1 MVNTQVNTQQT
12 NILFITNPTLLR
24 ALTPQK
30 RHYTFDVRYA
40 DESNRTYNIT
50 ILPRKGQ
57 NYNDAVTALRE
68 MIRDNRRYVGYSA
81 VSFKC
86 IKTVEV

>member
-1 MVNTQVNTQQT
+1 MVNTQHTS
-12 NILFITNPTLLR
+12 ILYVTNPNLLR
-24 ALTPQK
+24 ALKPQK

-40 DESNRTYNIT
+40 DDSNRTYNIT

-57 NYNDAVTALRE
+57 NYNGAVTALRE
-68 MIRDNRRYVGYSA
+68 MIRYNRRFVGYSA